1 MINAAKQ
8 RNQILSLLDLDP
20 IPVTLGNGTVLNY
33 VRAGAGPTLIFI
45 HGAMGDYR
53 AWAPQWDAFTS
64 SYDCISYS
72 RRYSHPNPNEL
83 RTRDHSALVD
93 AEDLLLLMDAL
104 GLEQAILVG
113 SSYGGFT
120 ALATAVAA
128 PDRVRALVSVEA
140 PMMPYA
146 EASEEGAAIVRE
158 FKENTQLPARRAFE
172 LGHNQEGTR
181 ILTGGIV
188 GKKPSDVP
196 AEVLMRRMQNVRAA
210 RSLSL
215 SDNEFPLIEKEK
227 ISALK
232 MPMLLMSGANTAPI
246 HAAIFK
252 AVCAALPQARSVIVP
267 ESGHSVSQQ
276 QAGIFNTEVK
286 AFLSANLAQ
295 EPA

>member
-1 MINAAKQ
+1 MLCKRQ
-8 RNQILSLLDLDP
+8 
-20 IPVTLGNGTVLNY
+20 
-33 VRAGAGPTLIFI
+33 
-45 HGAMGDYR
+45 
-53 AWAPQWDAFTS
+53 TS
-64 SYDCISYS
+64 EADD
-72 RRYSHPNPNEL
+72 RQLMERMANVK
-83 RTRDHSALVD
+83 TRVARGVMM
-93 AEDLLLLMDAL
+93 AQKELMDAL
-104 GLEQAILVG
+104 DIDKAILVG

-120 ALATAVAA
+120 ALATAVEA

-146 EASEEGAAIVRE
+146 EASEEGAPIVQD
-158 FKENTQLPARRAFE
+158 FKEKTQLPARRAFE
-172 LGHNQEGTR
+172 LGDDLEGTR

-188 GKKPSDVP
+188 GKKPRDVP
-196 AEVLMRRMQNVRAA
+196 ADVLERRMQNVRAA

-227 ISALK
+227 IIALG

-267 ESGHSVSQQ
+267 GSGHSVSQQ
-276 QAGIFNTEVK
+276 QAGIFNTAVK
-286 AFLSANLAQ
+286 EFLSASLAQ